1 MYCSVQV
8 YPYQRRW
15 RAVKFIWRIAF
26 GILVAS
32 MLVTGISHGAVL
44 FDRVVAVVNKE
55 VITWSE
61 LYRAMEFEA
70 GSFLK
75 GESEAERKKIFKENE
90 APFLES
96 MIDTRLQLQTARK
109 LDINASKEEVGE
121 AIDNIKKKYS
131 MSDQELDESLK
142 KEGFN
147 TEEYK
152 RRLAEQIILS
162 KIVSQEVKNKIVIS
176 EAELKEY
183 VSKNQDPGYSVRQIF
198 LKKPENTPEG
208 GNVEEKADMV
218 FRRLV
223 AGEDFASLAHQYS
236 DDPSGKMGGDLGF
249 VKKELLGKEFIEVLS
264 QMKVGEISR
273 PFWTERGMHII
284 KLEDKVD
291 ASNPGDLR
299 DIAKKKLTERR
310 FNEEYRS
317 WIRSL
322 REKSYVEVRL

>member
-1 MYCSVQV
+1 MM
-8 YPYQRRW
+8 
-15 RAVKFIWRIAF
+15 AF
-26 GILVAS
+26 GILAAS
-32 MLVTGISHGAVL
+32 LTVTGILDAAVL

-90 APFLES
+90 GPFLES
-96 MIDTRLQLQTARK
+96 MIDTRLQLQAASK

-121 AIDNIKKKYS
+121 AIENIKKKYS
-131 MSDQELDESLK
+131 MNDQELDESLK
-142 KEGFN
+142 KERF
-147 TEEYK
+147 TMEEYK

-162 KIVSQEVKNKIVIS
+162 KVVSQEVKNKIVIS
-176 EAELKEY
+176 EAELNEY
-183 VSKNQDPGYSVRQIF
+183 VSMNRDPGYSVRQIF
-198 LKKPENTPEG
+198 IKKAEDTPEQG
-208 GNVEEKADMV
+208 QRNVEEKADML
-218 FRRLV
+218 FRRLM
-223 AGEDFASLAHQYS
+223 AGEDFARLAQQYS
-236 DDPSGKMGGDLGF
+236 DDPSGKVGGDLGF
-249 VKKELLGKEFIEVLS
+249 VKKDLLGKEFVEVLS

-273 PFWTERGMHII
+273 PFWTDRGMHII

-291 ASNPGDLR
+291 TSNPAELR
-299 DIAKKKLTERR
+299 EIARKKLTERR

>member
-1 MYCSVQV
+1 
-8 YPYQRRW
+8 
-15 RAVKFIWRIAF
+15 VKSIRRIAF
-26 GILVAS
+26 GIPLAGLLVA
-32 MLVTGISHGAVL
+32 GISHGAVL

-70 GSFLK
+70 ESFLK

-90 APFLES
+90 GPFLEG
-96 MIDTRLQLQTARK
+96 MIDTRLELQAARK

-131 MSDQELDESLK
+131 MTDQELNESLK
-142 KEGFN
+142 KEGFS

-152 RRLAEQIILS
+152 RRLAEQIILG

-176 EAELKEY
+176 EAEINEY
-183 VSKNQDPGYSVRQIF
+183 VSKNKDAGYSVRQIF
-198 LKKPENTPEG
+198 LKKPENTSEEG
-208 GNVEEKADMV
+208 EVEEKADMV
-218 FRRLV
+218 FRRLT
-223 AGEDFASLAHQYS
+223 AGEDFARLARQYS

-249 VKKELLGKEFIEVLS
+249 VKKDLLGKEFVEVIS

-291 ASNPGDLR
+291 TSNLAELR
-299 DIAKKKLTERR
+299 DVARKKLMEKR

-317 WIRSL
+317 WIRGL